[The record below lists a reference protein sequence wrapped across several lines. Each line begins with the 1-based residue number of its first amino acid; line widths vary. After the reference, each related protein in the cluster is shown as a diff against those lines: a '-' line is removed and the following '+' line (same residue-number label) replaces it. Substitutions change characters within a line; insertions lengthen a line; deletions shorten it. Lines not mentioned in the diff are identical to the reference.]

1 MRLTVAPTPTSRFR
15 RLRRTPA
22 MRALAQ
28 ENTLSVNDLIW
39 PVFVRDG
46 AGLREPIASMPG
58 VDRLSVDLVVR
69 AAAEA
74 AELGIPALCIFPYTD
89 PAKKTEGCEE
99 AWNPDNL
106 ANRAIR
112 AIKAEVPDIAVMAAL
127 VSQLTPSGSK
137 RSPSPPGAA
146 AGGGVGTGGNLG
158 GSIHLRP
165 GFHFPPNR
173 SRRH

>member
-89 PAKKTEGCEE
+89 PAKK
-99 AWNPDNL
+99 
-106 ANRAIR
+106 NRR
-112 AIKAEVPDIAVMAAL
+112 L
-127 VSQLTPSGSK
+127 
-137 RSPSPPGAA
+137 
-146 AGGGVGTGGNLG
+146 
-158 GSIHLRP
+158 
-165 GFHFPPNR
+165 
-173 SRRH
+173 